1 MKFYSRPKKMKQ
13 SLESHVEEIIETE
26 KLKTEIKELKGA
38 NEFFQ
43 MLNRMIFE
51 DYVLLKRQRF
61 SYENMHE
68 KEEQF
73 VILLVKVLINLYIC
87 LSM

>member
-1 MKFYSRPKKMKQ
+1 
-13 SLESHVEEIIETE
+13 
-26 KLKTEIKELKGA
+26 
-38 NEFFQ
+38 
-43 MLNRMIFE
+43 MIFE

>member
-1 MKFYSRPKKMKQ
+1 MKFYSRYSRPKKMKQ

-43 MLNRMIFE
+43 
-51 DYVLLKRQRF
+51 K
-61 SYENMHE
+61 
-68 KEEQF
+68 
-73 VILLVKVLINLYIC
+73 
-87 LSM
+87 